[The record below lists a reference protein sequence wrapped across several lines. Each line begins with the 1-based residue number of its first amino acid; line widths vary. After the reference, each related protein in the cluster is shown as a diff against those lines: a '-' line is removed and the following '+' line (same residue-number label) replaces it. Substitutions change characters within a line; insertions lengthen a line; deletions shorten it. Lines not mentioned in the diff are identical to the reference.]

1 MQNDETVKSCELVS
15 VLFHSRSQG
24 LPIVASVLGAPVKG
38 QRASG
43 YAVAVNVLNK
53 FAIGHCH
60 KCSISRS

>member
-15 VLFHSRSQG
+15 VLFHNRSQG
-24 LPIVASVLGAPVKG
+24 LPIVASVLGVKG